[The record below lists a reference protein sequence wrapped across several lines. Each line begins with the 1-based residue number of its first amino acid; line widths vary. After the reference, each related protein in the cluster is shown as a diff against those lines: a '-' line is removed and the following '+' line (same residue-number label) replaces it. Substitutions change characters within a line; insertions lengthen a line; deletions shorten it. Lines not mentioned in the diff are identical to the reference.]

1 MSGSLRILLVEDNA
15 LNVEFFRDVLQADG
29 HTVTVEGDGIAGQ
42 DRALA
47 EPFDLVLLDVQLPG
61 MDGYAL
67 CRSLRASGID
77 RPILALSSN
86 AMAEHIRRGAEA
98 GFDEYLTKP
107 ISPVAIRAAVRRHGR
122 PDGQL
127 GS

>member
-1 MSGSLRILLVEDNA
+1 MSSSLRILLVDDNTM
-15 LNVEFFRDVLQADG
+15 NVEFCRDVLEADG
-29 HTVTVEGDGIAGQ
+29 HSVTVEGDGVLAR

-47 EPFDLVLLDVQLPG
+47 ETFDVLLLDIQLPRL
-61 MDGYAL
+61 DGYAL

-86 AMAEHIRRGAEA
+86 AMPDHIRRGAEA

-107 ISPVAIRAAVRRHGR
+107 ISPVAIRAAVRRHAN
-122 PDGQL
+122 PA
-127 GS
+127 

>member
-1 MSGSLRILLVEDNA
+1 MSGSLRILLVDDDA
-15 LNVEFFRDVLQADG
+15 LNVEFFRDVLEADG
-29 HTVTVEGDGIAGQ
+29 HMVTVEHDGIAGQ

-47 EPFDLVLLDVQLPG
+47 ESFDVFLLDIQLPRLN
-61 MDGYAL
+61 GYAL

-86 AMAEHIRRGAEA
+86 AMADDIRRGAEA

-107 ISPVAIRAAVRRHGR
+107 ISPVAIRAAIRRHAS
-122 PDGQL
+122 PA
-127 GS
+127 

>member
-1 MSGSLRILLVEDNA
+1 VSGSLRVLLVDDNA
-15 LNVEFFRDVLQADG
+15 LNIEFFRDVLEADG
-29 HTVTVEGDGIAGQ
+29 HTVTVERDGIAGQ

-47 EPFDLVLLDVQLPG
+47 EPFDVLLLDIQLPRL
-61 MDGYAL
+61 DGYAL

-107 ISPVAIRAAVRRHGR
+107 IAPAAIRAAVWRHGDR
-122 PDGQL
+122 A
-127 GS
+127 